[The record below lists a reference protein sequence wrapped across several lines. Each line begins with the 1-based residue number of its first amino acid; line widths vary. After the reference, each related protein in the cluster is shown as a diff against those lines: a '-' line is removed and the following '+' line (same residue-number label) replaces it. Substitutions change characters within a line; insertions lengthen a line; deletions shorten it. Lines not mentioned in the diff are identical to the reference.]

1 MPRDGVRGAGS
12 APTEKPGGADP
23 PKPRDAVRGPGP
35 AEQPVPRDADPAI
48 RVIGL
53 IGAGRIGQPI
63 IGHLVRRG
71 FTVFACDADA
81 GKREAVEQRGAAWVD
96 PRDIGQHAEAV
107 LVCVGYD
114 RELRDLMAQGLVG
127 RLRPRTI
134 LAVLSTVNPVTVQEL
149 ERLAGPAGVRVV
161 DATMCRGGRAA
172 DAGTM
177 LSFVGGDRAAVER
190 LKPVVAAYS
199 TDIVYTGA
207 TGTAQAAKAAN
218 NLLMWACLIANH
230 EALALAR
237 RFGVDPEVLRDAL
250 LKTGAENGVLRNWGT
265 STMAWADDDLEIIQA
280 MARQVRIA
288 VPQADLNR
296 ELCRALKPKRFRLD
310 EYGSGSSRTP
320 PFR

>member
-1 MPRDGVRGAGS
+1 M
-12 APTEKPGGADP
+12 
-23 PKPRDAVRGPGP
+23 
-35 AEQPVPRDADPAI
+35 PRDADPVRGAGPAERSVSRDADPPI
-48 RVIGL
+48 RVVGL

-63 IGHLVRRG
+63 IGHLVRHG
-71 FTVFACDADA
+71 FTVFAHDADA
-81 GKREAVEQRGAAWVD
+81 GKREAIEQRGATWAGL
-96 PRDIGQHAEAV
+96 PELARNAQAV

-114 RELRDLMAQGLVG
+114 RELRDLIANGLVG
-127 RLRPRTI
+127 RLSPGTI

-149 ERLAGPAGVRVV
+149 EELAGRAGVRVV

-177 LSFVGGDRAAVER
+177 LSFLAGDPGAVEQ
-190 LKPVVAAYS
+190 LKPVVSAYS

-237 RFGVDPEVLRDAL
+237 RFGVDEGLLREAL

-280 MARQVRIA
+280 MARQAGIA
-288 VPQADLNR
+288 LPQADMNR
-296 ELCRALKPKRFRLD
+296 ELCRALKPKKFQLAHYGD
-310 EYGSGSSRTP
+310 EP
-320 PFR
+320 WPKK

>member
-1 MPRDGVRGAGS
+1 LSSVRRPGP
-12 APTEKPGGADP
+12 APTQEPGGADP
-23 PKPRDAVRGPGP
+23 
-35 AEQPVPRDADPAI
+35 ADPAI
-48 RVIGL
+48 TSVGL

-71 FTVFACDADA
+71 FTVFAHDADA
-81 GKREAVEQRGAAWVD
+81 GKREAIEQRGATWGTLPEIAS
-96 PRDIGQHAEAV
+96 HAQAV

-114 RELRDLMAQGLVG
+114 RELRDLIANGLVD
-127 RLRPRTI
+127 RLSPGTI
-134 LAVLSTVNPVTVQEL
+134 LAVLSTVNPATVQEL
-149 ERLAGPAGVRVV
+149 DELARPAGIPVV

-177 LSFVGGDRAAVER
+177 LSFMAGDPGASER
-190 LKPVVAAYS
+190 LKPVIAAYS

-237 RFGVDPEVLRDAL
+237 RFGLDEHLLRDAL

-280 MARQVRIA
+280 MARQARI
-288 VPQADLNR
+288 VLPQADLNR
-296 ELCRALKPKRFRLD
+296 ELCRVLKPKKFQLD
-310 EYGSGSSRTP
+310 HYGDEPWPRK
-320 PFR
+320 